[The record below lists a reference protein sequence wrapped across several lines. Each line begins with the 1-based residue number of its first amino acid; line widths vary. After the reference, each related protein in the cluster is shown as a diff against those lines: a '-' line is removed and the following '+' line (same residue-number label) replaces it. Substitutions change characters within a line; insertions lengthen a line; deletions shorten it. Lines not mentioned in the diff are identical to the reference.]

1 MTSTKMEWND
11 SIEKSLDIMR
21 QNVSKLS
28 ELSNAQYLAFKKRI
42 EYMNL
47 PLAIL
52 SGANA
57 GAIFFLE
64 GYSFGH
70 YVNIGCGVASLVI
83 AGVLSY
89 DWCSGTYKKMG
100 KDLSFHRDCENL
112 KEQIQGVLSLDRS
125 ERKMDGTHFL
135 QQKFAEYKELV
146 ANHSLI
152 EKFNG
157 NVSLATDQVSTQ
169 VEDMQTFLYDHWNII
184 YRPTLRRFKKKNSEL
199 LDTVQKAGESVQTII
214 EPVMEPVVDTAQA
227 SCNWLLYPFSK
238 KSQEEEG
245 GDLEENKND
254 TESSSNNSPIKKEAA
269 IEITDIYNG
278 VKSIPQEFKKFNMA
292 FVGKK

>member
-1 MTSTKMEWND
+1 MEWND

-57 GAIFFLE
+57 GAIFFLD

-214 EPVMEPVVDTAQA
+214 EPVVEPVVDTAQA

-238 KSQEEEG
+238 KSQEE
-245 GDLEENKND
+245 GDLEENKNE
-254 TESSSNNSPIKKEAA
+254 TESSSPMKKEAA

-278 VKSIPQEFKKFNMA
+278 VKSIPQEMKKFNMA

>member
-28 ELSNAQYLAFKKRI
+28 ELSNEQYLAFKKRI

-70 YVNIGCGVASLVI
+70 YVNISCGVASLVI

-157 NVSLATDQVSTQ
+157 NVSLATDQV
-169 VEDMQTFLYDHWNII
+169 EDMQIFLYDHWNII

-214 EPVMEPVVDTAQA
+214 EPVVEPVVDTAQA
-227 SCNWLLYPFSK
+227 SCNWILYPFSK
-238 KSQEEEG
+238 KSQIE
-245 GDLEENKND
+245 GDLEEN
-254 TESSSNNSPIKKEAA
+254 TQTPEKEGM
-269 IEITDIYNG
+269 EISDIYST

>member
-1 MTSTKMEWND
+1 MTTRIEWND

-28 ELSNAQYLAFKKRI
+28 DLSNEQYLAFKKRV

-47 PLAIL
+47 PLAVL

-70 YVNIGCGVASLVI
+70 YVNIGCGAASIII

-100 KDLSFHRDCENL
+100 AKLAFHRDCENL
-112 KEQIQGVLSLDRS
+112 SNQIKNVLNMERS
-125 ERKMDGTHFL
+125 ERKMDGTKFL

-146 ANHSLI
+146 TGHSLI
-152 EKFNG
+152 ESVNG
-157 NVSLATDQVSTQ
+157 NIQLANDSIVEQ
-169 VEDMQTFLYDHWNII
+169 VEDMQEYLYDHWNII
-184 YRPTLRRFKKKNSEL
+184 YRPTLRRFKKKNTEL
-199 LDTVQKAGESVQTII
+199 LNTVKSAGESVKTII
-214 EPVMEPVVDTAQA
+214 EPVVDTAEA
-227 SCNWLLYPFSK
+227 NCSWFNKKTNLLWKMVGSEN
-238 KSQEEEG
+238 EEETK
-245 GDLEENKND
+245 ETKETENV
-254 TESSSNNSPIKKEAA
+254 EL
-269 IEITDIYNG
+269 TDIYKN
-278 VKSIPQEFKKFNMA
+278 VNNSNSSTSNSINTKNFNMN
-292 FVGKK
+292 FVGKR

>member
-70 YVNIGCGVASLVI
+70 YVNISCGVTSLVI
-83 AGVLSY
+83 ASVLSY

-157 NVSLATDQVSTQ
+157 NVSLATNQ

-214 EPVMEPVVDTAQA
+214 EPVVEPVVDTAQA

-238 KSQEEEG
+238 KSQEE

-254 TESSSNNSPIKKEAA
+254 TESSSNNIPIKKEAA

>member
-28 ELSNAQYLAFKKRI
+28 ELSNEQYLAFKKRI

-83 AGVLSY
+83 ASVLSY

-157 NVSLATDQVSTQ
+157 NVSLATDQVSNQ

-214 EPVMEPVVDTAQA
+214 EPVVEPVVDTAQA

-238 KSQEEEG
+238 KSQVE
-245 GDLEENKND
+245 GDLEENSQTPEK
-254 TESSSNNSPIKKEAA
+254 ESMEMS
-269 IEITDIYNG
+269 DIYST

>member
-57 GAIFFLE
+57 GAIFFLD

-214 EPVMEPVVDTAQA
+214 EPVVEPVVDTAQV

-238 KSQEEEG
+238 KSQEE

-254 TESSSNNSPIKKEAA
+254 TESSSPIKKEAA

>member
-28 ELSNAQYLAFKKRI
+28 ELSNEQYLAFKKRI

-70 YVNIGCGVASLVI
+70 YVNIGCGVASLVV

-214 EPVMEPVVDTAQA
+214 EPVVEPVVDTAQA

-238 KSQEEEG
+238 KSQEE
-245 GDLEENKND
+245 GDLEENKNE
-254 TESSSNNSPIKKEAA
+254 TESSSPMKKEAA

-278 VKSIPQEFKKFNMA
+278 VKSIPQEMKKFNMA
-292 FVGKK
+292 FVGKR

>member
-70 YVNIGCGVASLVI
+70 YVNIGCGVASLVV

-214 EPVMEPVVDTAQA
+214 EPVVEPVVDTAQA

-238 KSQEEEG
+238 KSQVE
-245 GDLEENKND
+245 GDLEENSQTPEK
-254 TESSSNNSPIKKEAA
+254 ESMEMS
-269 IEITDIYNG
+269 DIYST

>member
-57 GAIFFLE
+57 GAIFFLD

-214 EPVMEPVVDTAQA
+214 EPVVEPVVDTAQA

-238 KSQEEEG
+238 KSQEE
-245 GDLEENKND
+245 GDLEENKNE
-254 TESSSNNSPIKKEAA
+254 TESSSPMKKEAA

-278 VKSIPQEFKKFNMA
+278 VKSIPQEMKKFNMA

>member
-70 YVNIGCGVASLVI
+70 YVNISCGVTSLVI
-83 AGVLSY
+83 ASVLSY

-157 NVSLATDQVSTQ
+157 NVSLATDQV
-169 VEDMQTFLYDHWNII
+169 EDMQTFLYDHWNII

-214 EPVMEPVVDTAQA
+214 EPVVEPVVDTAQA

-238 KSQEEEG
+238 KSQTE
-245 GDLEENKND
+245 GDLEEN
-254 TESSSNNSPIKKEAA
+254 TQTPEKENM
-269 IEITDIYNG
+269 EMSDIYST

>member
-64 GYSFGH
+64 DYSFGH

-214 EPVMEPVVDTAQA
+214 EPVVEPVVDTAQA

-238 KSQEEEG
+238 KSQEE

-254 TESSSNNSPIKKEAA
+254 AESSSPMKKEAA

-278 VKSIPQEFKKFNMA
+278 VKSIPQEMKKFNMA
-292 FVGKK
+292 FVGKR

>member
-1 MTSTKMEWND
+1 MEWND

-214 EPVMEPVVDTAQA
+214 EPVVEPVVDTAQA